1 MITAR
6 RAMINAG
13 AGKTKRRVLIAHV
26 GQSKLDTFE
35 SHMTFF
41 ATLNA

>member
-1 MITAR
+1 M
-6 RAMINAG
+6 G
-13 AGKTKRRVLIAHV
+13 ALAKPRGAFLFEDA

-41 ATLNA
+41 ATLDADFIHTL